1 MNPNYRCTVA
11 QAKRKPIP
19 EWTAKDAARYIRVPS
34 KTDDKY
40 SHGVLGMVTGSKRYP
55 GAAILGAEAAHH
67 TGIGMVRYLGP
78 KSVARLVFLRR
89 PEVVTVPGKV
99 NAWLIGS
106 GIDARHR
113 SWREKRRMLH
123 ALHSG
128 LPVVVDAGALDLI
141 DEARGSVVITPHAR
155 ELARLLRS
163 KRAPRAA
170 EFTSTEAL
178 TDVITADPTEWSEYA
193 ADQLDAVVLL
203 KGHTTHIVEPM
214 PKTGTRFHVKVT
226 SPTTWLATAGSG
238 DILAGILGA
247 LLATH
252 PEARDELPQLAATA
266 VWLHGAAAAPAGG
279 QSPFPADAIST
290 EISKV
295 RIKSQRES

>member
-1 MNPNYRCTVA
+1 MNPNYRCTVT
-11 QAKRKPIP
+11 QTRNPIP

-34 KTDDKY
+34 KADDKY

-78 KSVARLVFLRR
+78 KSVAWLVLLRR
-89 PEVVTVPGKV
+89 PEVVMVPGQV

-106 GIDARHR
+106 GIDARR
-113 SWREKRRMLH
+113 RTWREKRLMLR

-141 DEARGSVVITPHAR
+141 GEAQGPVVITPHAR
-155 ELARLLRS
+155 ELSRLLRV
-163 KRAPRAA
+163 KRAPRAM

-178 TDVITADPTEWSEYA
+178 ASAIATNPAEWCEYA
-193 ADQLDAVVLL
+193 ADQLHIVVLL
-203 KGHTTHIVEPM
+203 KGHTTHIAEPS
-214 PKTGTRFHVKVT
+214 PTTGTRFHAQVT

-238 DILAGILGA
+238 DVLAGILGA
-247 LLATH
+247 ILAT
-252 PEARDELPQLAATA
+252 ALSSDQELGPLSSTA
-266 VWLHGAAAAPAGG
+266 SLIH
-279 QSPFPADAIST
+279 SHAISDGT
-290 EISKV
+290 QTDATSGTKYTYGAPLFLRSLILEG
-295 RIKSQRES
+295 